1 MHLDILIDMKLLLCS
16 VTSPGIAFLINR
28 KLLLCS
34 AISPRIALAILAK
47 QSADFAFS
55 IYRKL
60 LLCSVT
66 SPRIALA
73 ILAKQSAGFAFL
85 YRFFYIVI
93 AMEAAAVSLFLPLLF
108 LRVVI
113 SGLPKKYMVW
123 LWRLYFLRIVCP
135 IQISSTFSIVPPW
148 NRSYHRFL
156 ADVGLDIDAQ
166 HGGLLRSLSDVWQAN
181 IQVTSLYRIMAIGY
195 FAGMVLLLV
204 LLVILGGKVRSAIR
218 MRAKRLEGTLY
229 QSAVE
234 LPVMT
239 GLFVNRVFLPET
251 MNVQEAKYTLA
262 HMECRRAR
270 RSNLWNAFY
279 VTALLLHWYDP
290 CVWAAVFLVRRDEQM
305 ACVECAV
312 DRCSAADK
320 NAYIQGI
327 LNIVPQEKRV
337 PFTACASFETDLER
351 RSQRL
356 LHQGSD
362 RMCYKMIGVILLL
375 LMFFWLFLL
384 RPVQNVWAGGTWNA
398 GSEKLSANKD
408 TRKTNLIISQTDVL
422 SPSGLKQTVSLRHK
436 RNEANGRILA
446 NSYELQLADA
456 AGSELAVVDLQKV
469 FREQGIAKDTLYF
482 PEGLKLQ
489 TGDYNN
495 DGIQELLLGQ
505 QRAWDATEQKQIGR
519 LLSNKTDSKSKTAS
533 SKGNENVTPTPAGK
547 TDESAK
553 ATASSKVAENVT
565 PAPAKQVKNLRT
577 YVYVMF
583 QMQETGLQ
591 IVSEAVYGEQAASM
605 QSVKPSQE
613 SDVKDLFYMQLSDG
627 KLYYI
632 WDSDA
637 TKFLAKKL
645 SSDELNQHRRAS
657 QGTEE
662 AGVSKTET
670 LEDADGNECM
680 RVQTTTDTTGSP
692 EIGQIMMSQNKK
704 KMNEVKGYFCELKW
718 VPQSDASTGR
728 YAVLIYNGT
737 KAQTFVLYDVD
748 KATELYRQ
756 EDGNDILSS
765 IFAKYNDTQ
774 IQFKSGAIAVYKLA
788 EQNGSR
794 LTIDFAAEA
803 EDGVDVSGS
812 YVYDMDS
819 EQISNLQYNQSN
831 DDTQT
836 KNSSTG
842 NAGTDSDSSSSN
854 KGTDSSSKRKNT
866 TTPQP
871 VPTINSNL
879 GDYLDP

>member
-1 MHLDILIDMKLLLCS
+1 MHLDILIDMKLLLC
-16 VTSPGIAFLINR
+16 G
-28 KLLLCS
+28 
-34 AISPRIALAILAK
+34 
-47 QSADFAFS
+47 
-55 IYRKL
+55 
-60 LLCSVT
+60 VT

-148 NRSYHRFL
+148 NRSYHQFL

-195 FAGMVLLLV
+195 FAGMLLLVV
-204 LLVILGGKVRSAIR
+204 LLVIRAGKVRSAIR
-218 MRAKRLEGTLY
+218 MREKRLEGTLY

-279 VTALLLHWYDP
+279 VAALLLHWYDP

-305 ACVECAV
+305 ACDECAV
-312 DRCSAADK
+312 DGCSAADK

-327 LNIVPQEKRV
+327 LNIVPQENRV

-362 RMCYKMIGVILLL
+362 RMCYKMTGVILLL

-456 AGSELAVVDLQKV
+456 AGSELAVIDLQKV

-718 VPQSDASTGR
+718 VPQSDASSGR

>member
-34 AISPRIALAILAK
+34 AI
-47 QSADFAFS
+47 
-55 IYRKL
+55 
-60 LLCSVT
+60 

-195 FAGMVLLLV
+195 FAGMLLLVV
-204 LLVILGGKVRSAIR
+204 LLVIRAGKVRSAIR
-218 MRAKRLEGTLY
+218 MREKRLEGTLY

-305 ACVECAV
+305 ACDECAV

-547 TDESAK
+547 TAESAK

>member
-1 MHLDILIDMKLLLCS
+1 MHLDILIDM
-16 VTSPGIAFLINR
+16 

-60 LLCSVT
+60 LLCGVT

-195 FAGMVLLLV
+195 FAGMLLLVV
-204 LLVILGGKVRSAIR
+204 LLVIRAGKVRSAIR
-218 MRAKRLEGTLY
+218 MREKRLEGTLY

-305 ACVECAV
+305 ACDECAV

-533 SKGNENVTPTPAGK
+533 SMGN
-547 TDESAK
+547 
-553 ATASSKVAENVT
+553 ENVT

>member
-16 VTSPGIAFLINR
+16 AT
-28 KLLLCS
+28 
-34 AISPRIALAILAK
+34 SPRIALAILAK
-47 QSADFAFS
+47 QSAGFAFS

-60 LLCSVT
+60 LLCGVT

-195 FAGMVLLLV
+195 FAGMLLLVV
-204 LLVILGGKVRSAIR
+204 LLVIRAGKVRSAIR
-218 MRAKRLEGTLY
+218 MREKRLEGTLY

-305 ACVECAV
+305 ACDECAV

-362 RMCYKMIGVILLL
+362 RMCYKMTGVILLL

-408 TRKTNLIISQTDVL
+408 TRKTNLILSQTDVL

-533 SKGNENVTPTPAGK
+533 SMGNENVTPT
-547 TDESAK
+547 
-553 ATASSKVAENVT
+553 
-565 PAPAKQVKNLRT
+565 PAKQVKNLRT

>member
-1 MHLDILIDMKLLLCS
+1 MHLDILIDMKLLLC
-16 VTSPGIAFLINR
+16 G
-28 KLLLCS
+28 
-34 AISPRIALAILAK
+34 
-47 QSADFAFS
+47 
-55 IYRKL
+55 
-60 LLCSVT
+60 VT

-135 IQISSTFSIVPPW
+135 IQISSTFSIVPAW

-166 HGGLLRSLSDVWQAN
+166 HGGLLRSLRDVWQAN

-195 FAGMVLLLV
+195 FAGVLLLV
-204 LLVILGGKVRSAIR
+204 VLLVIRAGKVRSA
-218 MRAKRLEGTLY
+218 
-229 QSAVE
+229 
-234 LPVMT
+234 VMT

-279 VTALLLHWYDP
+279 VAALLLHWYDP

-305 ACVECAV
+305 ACDECAV
-312 DRCSAADK
+312 DGCSAADK

-362 RMCYKMIGVILLL
+362 RMRYKMTGVILLL

>member
-16 VTSPGIAFLINR
+16 VTSPGIA
-28 KLLLCS
+28 
-34 AISPRIALAILAK
+34 LAILAK
-47 QSADFAFS
+47 QSAGFAFS

-60 LLCSVT
+60 LLCGVT

-135 IQISSTFSIVPPW
+135 IQISSMFSIVPPW

-166 HGGLLRSLSDVWQAN
+166 HGGLLRSLRDVWQAN

-195 FAGMVLLLV
+195 FAGVLLLV
-204 LLVILGGKVRSAIR
+204 VLLVIRAGKVRSAIR
-218 MRAKRLEGTLY
+218 MREKRLEGTLY

-279 VTALLLHWYDP
+279 VAALLLHWYDP

-305 ACVECAV
+305 ACDECAV
-312 DRCSAADK
+312 DGCSTADK

-327 LNIVPQEKRV
+327 LNIVPQENRV

-362 RMCYKMIGVILLL
+362 RMRYKMTGVILLL

-408 TRKTNLIISQTDVL
+408 TRKTNLILSQTDVL

-505 QRAWDATEQKQIGR
+505 QRAWDATEQMQIGR

-533 SKGNENVTPTPAGK
+533 SMGNENVTPT
-547 TDESAK
+547 
-553 ATASSKVAENVT
+553 
-565 PAPAKQVKNLRT
+565 PAKQVKNLRT

-718 VPQSDASTGR
+718 VPQSDASSGR

>member
-16 VTSPGIAFLINR
+16 VTSPGIA
-28 KLLLCS
+28 
-34 AISPRIALAILAK
+34 LAILAK
-47 QSADFAFS
+47 QSAGFAFS

-60 LLCSVT
+60 LLCGVT

-195 FAGMVLLLV
+195 FAGMLLLVV
-204 LLVILGGKVRSAIR
+204 LLVIRAGKVRSAIR
-218 MRAKRLEGTLY
+218 MREKRLEGTLY

-279 VTALLLHWYDP
+279 VTALLLHWYNP

-305 ACVECAV
+305 ACDECAV

-362 RMCYKMIGVILLL
+362 RMRYKMTGVILLL

-408 TRKTNLIISQTDVL
+408 TRKTNLILSQTDVL

-533 SKGNENVTPTPAGK
+533 SMGNENVTPT
-547 TDESAK
+547 
-553 ATASSKVAENVT
+553 
-565 PAPAKQVKNLRT
+565 PAKQVKNLRT

-591 IVSEAVYGEQAASM
+591 IVSEAVYGEQAASL

>member
-1 MHLDILIDMKLLLCS
+1 MHLDILIDMKLLLCG
-16 VTSPGIAFLINR
+16 VT
-28 KLLLCS
+28 
-34 AISPRIALAILAK
+34 SPRIALAILAK
-47 QSADFAFS
+47 QSAGFAFS

-60 LLCSVT
+60 LLCSAT

-85 YRFFYIVI
+85 YRFFYTVI

-166 HGGLLRSLSDVWQAN
+166 HGGLLRSLRDVWQAN

-195 FAGMVLLLV
+195 FAGMLLLVV
-204 LLVILGGKVRSAIR
+204 LLVIRAGKVRSAIR
-218 MRAKRLEGTLY
+218 MREKRLEGTLY

-279 VTALLLHWYDP
+279 VAALLLHWYDP

-305 ACVECAV
+305 ACDECAV
-312 DRCSAADK
+312 DGCSAADK

-327 LNIVPQEKRV
+327 LNIVPQESRV

-362 RMCYKMIGVILLL
+362 RMRYKMTGVILLL

-469 FREQGIAKDTLYF
+469 FRERGIAKDTLYF

-533 SKGNENVTPTPAGK
+533 SMGNENVTPT
-547 TDESAK
+547 
-553 ATASSKVAENVT
+553 
-565 PAPAKQVKNLRT
+565 PAKQVKNLRT

-718 VPQSDASTGR
+718 VPQSDASSGR

>member
-16 VTSPGIAFLINR
+16 VTSPG
-28 KLLLCS
+28 
-34 AISPRIALAILAK
+34 
-47 QSADFAFS
+47 
-55 IYRKL
+55 
-60 LLCSVT
+60 
-66 SPRIALA
+66 IALA

-195 FAGMVLLLV
+195 FAGMLLLVV
-204 LLVILGGKVRSAIR
+204 LLVIRAGKVRSAIR
-218 MRAKRLEGTLY
+218 MREKRLEGTLY

-279 VTALLLHWYDP
+279 VTALLLHWYNP

-305 ACVECAV
+305 ACDECAV

-362 RMCYKMIGVILLL
+362 RMRYKMTGVILLL

-408 TRKTNLIISQTDVL
+408 TRKTNLILSQTDVL

-533 SKGNENVTPTPAGK
+533 SMGNENVTPT
-547 TDESAK
+547 
-553 ATASSKVAENVT
+553 
-565 PAPAKQVKNLRT
+565 PAKQVKNLRT

>member
-34 AISPRIALAILAK
+34 ATSPRIALAILAK
-47 QSADFAFS
+47 QSAD
-55 IYRKL
+55 
-60 LLCSVT
+60 
-66 SPRIALA
+66 
-73 ILAKQSAGFAFL
+73 FAFL

-166 HGGLLRSLSDVWQAN
+166 HGGLLRSLRDVWQAN

-195 FAGMVLLLV
+195 FAGMLLLVV
-204 LLVILGGKVRSAIR
+204 LLVIRAGKVCSAIR
-218 MRAKRLEGTLY
+218 MREKQLEGTLY

-279 VTALLLHWYDP
+279 VAALLLHWYDP

-305 ACVECAV
+305 ACDECAV

-565 PAPAKQVKNLRT
+565 LAPAKQVKNLRT

>member
-1 MHLDILIDMKLLLCS
+1 MHLDILIDMKLLLCG
-16 VTSPGIAFLINR
+16 VT
-28 KLLLCS
+28 
-34 AISPRIALAILAK
+34 SPRIALAILAK
-47 QSADFAFS
+47 QSAGFAFS

-60 LLCSVT
+60 LLCGVT

-135 IQISSTFSIVPPW
+135 IQISSTFSIVPAW

-166 HGGLLRSLSDVWQAN
+166 HGGLLRSLRDVWQAN

-195 FAGMVLLLV
+195 FAGVLLLV
-204 LLVILGGKVRSAIR
+204 VLLVIRAGKVRSAIR
-218 MRAKRLEGTLY
+218 MREKQLEGTLY

-279 VTALLLHWYDP
+279 VAALLLHWYDP

-305 ACVECAV
+305 ACDECAV
-312 DRCSAADK
+312 DGCSAADK

-327 LNIVPQEKRV
+327 LNIVPQENRV

-362 RMCYKMIGVILLL
+362 RMRYKMTGVILLL

-456 AGSELAVVDLQKV
+456 AGSELAVIDLQKV

-718 VPQSDASTGR
+718 VPQSDASSGR

>member
-1 MHLDILIDMKLLLCS
+1 MHLDILIDMKLLLCG
-16 VTSPGIAFLINR
+16 VT
-28 KLLLCS
+28 
-34 AISPRIALAILAK
+34 SPRIALAILAK
-47 QSADFAFS
+47 QSAGFAFS

-60 LLCSVT
+60 LLCGVT

-135 IQISSTFSIVPPW
+135 IQISSTFSIVPAW

-166 HGGLLRSLSDVWQAN
+166 HGGLLRSLRDVWQAN

-195 FAGMVLLLV
+195 FAGVLLLV
-204 LLVILGGKVRSAIR
+204 VLLVIRAGKVRSAIR
-218 MRAKRLEGTLY
+218 MREKQLEGTLY

-279 VTALLLHWYDP
+279 VAALLLHWYDP

-305 ACVECAV
+305 ACDECAV
-312 DRCSAADK
+312 DGCSAADK

-362 RMCYKMIGVILLL
+362 RMRYKMTGVILLL

>member
-1 MHLDILIDMKLLLCS
+1 MHLDILIDMKLLLC
-16 VTSPGIAFLINR
+16 G
-28 KLLLCS
+28 
-34 AISPRIALAILAK
+34 
-47 QSADFAFS
+47 
-55 IYRKL
+55 
-60 LLCSVT
+60 VT

-85 YRFFYIVI
+85 YRFFYTVI

-166 HGGLLRSLSDVWQAN
+166 HGGLLRSLRDVWQAN

-195 FAGMVLLLV
+195 FAGMLLLVV
-204 LLVILGGKVRSAIR
+204 LLVIRAGKVCSAIR
-218 MRAKRLEGTLY
+218 MREKQLEGTLY

-279 VTALLLHWYDP
+279 VAALLLHWYDP

-305 ACVECAV
+305 ACDECAV

-533 SKGNENVTPTPAGK
+533 SKVAENVTPTPAGK

-553 ATASSKVAENVT
+553 APASSKVAENVT
-565 PAPAKQVKNLRT
+565 PTPAKQVKNLRT

-637 TKFLAKKL
+637 TKFRAKKL

-718 VPQSDASTGR
+718 VPQSDASSGR

>member
-16 VTSPGIAFLINR
+16 VTSPGIA
-28 KLLLCS
+28 
-34 AISPRIALAILAK
+34 LAILAK
-47 QSADFAFS
+47 QSAGFAFS

-60 LLCSVT
+60 LLCGVT

-135 IQISSTFSIVPPW
+135 IQISSTFSIVPAW
-148 NRSYHRFL
+148 NRSYHQFL

-166 HGGLLRSLSDVWQAN
+166 HGGLLRSLRDVWQAN
-181 IQVTSLYRIMAIGY
+181 IQVTSLYRIMAIVY
-195 FAGMVLLLV
+195 FAGMLLLAV
-204 LLVILGGKVRSAIR
+204 HLVTRAGKVRSAIR
-218 MRAKRLEGTLY
+218 MREKRLEGTLY

-279 VTALLLHWYDP
+279 VAALHWYDP

-305 ACVECAV
+305 ACDECAV
-312 DRCSAADK
+312 DGCSAADK

-327 LNIVPQEKRV
+327 LNIVPQENRV

-362 RMCYKMIGVILLL
+362 RMRYKMTGVILLL

-533 SKGNENVTPTPAGK
+533 SMGNENVTPT
-547 TDESAK
+547 
-553 ATASSKVAENVT
+553 
-565 PAPAKQVKNLRT
+565 PAKQVKNLRT

-718 VPQSDASTGR
+718 VPQSDASSGR

>member
-1 MHLDILIDMKLLLCS
+1 MHLDILIDMKLLLCG
-16 VTSPGIAFLINR
+16 VT
-28 KLLLCS
+28 
-34 AISPRIALAILAK
+34 SPRIALAILAK
-47 QSADFAFS
+47 QSAGFAFS

-60 LLCSVT
+60 LLCSAT

-85 YRFFYIVI
+85 YRFFYTVI

-195 FAGMVLLLV
+195 FAGMLLLVV
-204 LLVILGGKVRSAIR
+204 LLVIRAGKVRSAIR
-218 MRAKRLEGTLY
+218 MREKRLEGTLY

-305 ACVECAV
+305 ACDECAV

-362 RMCYKMIGVILLL
+362 RMCYKMTGVILLL

-408 TRKTNLIISQTDVL
+408 TRKTNLILSQTDVL

-533 SKGNENVTPTPAGK
+533 SMGNENVTPT
-547 TDESAK
+547 
-553 ATASSKVAENVT
+553 
-565 PAPAKQVKNLRT
+565 PAKQVKNLRT

-831 DDTQT
+831 DDTRT

>member
-16 VTSPGIAFLINR
+16 AT
-28 KLLLCS
+28 
-34 AISPRIALAILAK
+34 SPRIALAILAK
-47 QSADFAFS
+47 QSAGFAFS

-60 LLCSVT
+60 LLCSAT

-85 YRFFYIVI
+85 YRFFYTVI

-195 FAGMVLLLV
+195 FAGMLLLVV
-204 LLVILGGKVRSAIR
+204 LLVIRAGKVRSAIR
-218 MRAKRLEGTLY
+218 MREKRLEGTLY

-305 ACVECAV
+305 ACDECAV

-362 RMCYKMIGVILLL
+362 RMCYKMTGVILLL

-533 SKGNENVTPTPAGK
+533 SKGNENVTPT
-547 TDESAK
+547 
-553 ATASSKVAENVT
+553 
-565 PAPAKQVKNLRT
+565 PAKQVKNLRT

>member
-60 LLCSVT
+60 LLCGVT

-195 FAGMVLLLV
+195 FAGMLLLVV
-204 LLVILGGKVRSAIR
+204 LLVIRAGKVRSAIR
-218 MRAKRLEGTLY
+218 MREKRLEGTLY

-305 ACVECAV
+305 ACDECAV

-327 LNIVPQEKRV
+327 LNIVPQESRV
-337 PFTACASFETDLER
+337 PFTVCASFETDLER

-362 RMCYKMIGVILLL
+362 RMCYKMTSVIFLL

-408 TRKTNLIISQTDVL
+408 TRKTNLILSQTDVL

-533 SKGNENVTPTPAGK
+533 SMGNENVTPT
-547 TDESAK
+547 
-553 ATASSKVAENVT
+553 
-565 PAPAKQVKNLRT
+565 PAKQVKNLRT

-718 VPQSDASTGR
+718 VPQSDASSGR

>member
-16 VTSPGIAFLINR
+16 AT
-28 KLLLCS
+28 
-34 AISPRIALAILAK
+34 SPRIALAILAK
-47 QSADFAFS
+47 QSAGFAFS

-60 LLCSVT
+60 LLCGVT

-85 YRFFYIVI
+85 YRFFYTVI

-166 HGGLLRSLSDVWQAN
+166 HGGLLRSLRDVWQAN

-195 FAGMVLLLV
+195 FAGMLLLVV
-204 LLVILGGKVRSAIR
+204 LLVIRAGKVCSAIR
-218 MRAKRLEGTLY
+218 MREKQLEGTLY

-279 VTALLLHWYDP
+279 VAALLLHWYDP

-305 ACVECAV
+305 ACDECAV

-718 VPQSDASTGR
+718 VPQSDASSGR

>member
-16 VTSPGIAFLINR
+16 VSSPGIAFLINR

-34 AISPRIALAILAK
+34 A
-47 QSADFAFS
+47 
-55 IYRKL
+55 
-60 LLCSVT
+60 T

-135 IQISSTFSIVPPW
+135 IQISSMFSIVPPW

-166 HGGLLRSLSDVWQAN
+166 HGGLLRSLRDVWQAN

-195 FAGMVLLLV
+195 FAGMLLLVV
-204 LLVILGGKVRSAIR
+204 LLVIRAGKVRSAIR
-218 MRAKRLEGTLY
+218 MREKRLEGTLY

-251 MNVQEAKYTLA
+251 MNVQEAKSTLA

-305 ACVECAV
+305 ACDECAV
-312 DRCSAADK
+312 DGCSAADK

-327 LNIVPQEKRV
+327 LNIVPQESRV

-362 RMCYKMIGVILLL
+362 RMCYKMTGVILLL

-408 TRKTNLIISQTDVL
+408 TRKTNLILSQTDVL

-505 QRAWDATEQKQIGR
+505 QRAWDAAEQKQIGR
-519 LLSNKTDSKSKTAS
+519 LLSDKTDSKSKTAS

-553 ATASSKVAENVT
+553 ATASSKVAANVT
-565 PAPAKQVKNLRT
+565 PAPAKQVKNLQP

-637 TKFLAKKL
+637 TRFLAKKL

>member
-1 MHLDILIDMKLLLCS
+1 MHLDILIDM
-16 VTSPGIAFLINR
+16 
-28 KLLLCS
+28 
-34 AISPRIALAILAK
+34 
-47 QSADFAFS
+47 
-55 IYRKL
+55 KL

-73 ILAKQSAGFAFL
+73 ILAKQSAGFAFSIYRKLLLCSATSPRIALAILAKQSAGFAFL
-85 YRFFYIVI
+85 YRFFYTVI

-135 IQISSTFSIVPPW
+135 IQISSMFSIVPPW

-166 HGGLLRSLSDVWQAN
+166 HGGLLRSLRDVWQAN

-195 FAGMVLLLV
+195 FAGVLLLV
-204 LLVILGGKVRSAIR
+204 VLLVIRAGKVRSAIR
-218 MRAKRLEGTLY
+218 MREKQLEGTLY

-279 VTALLLHWYDP
+279 VAALLLHWYDP

-305 ACVECAV
+305 ACDECAV
-312 DRCSAADK
+312 DGCSAADK

-362 RMCYKMIGVILLL
+362 RMRYKMTGVILLL

-645 SSDELNQHRRAS
+645 SFDELNQHRRAS

-718 VPQSDASTGR
+718 VPQSDASSGR

-836 KNSSTG
+836 KNLSTG

>member
-34 AISPRIALAILAK
+34 ATSPRIALAILAK
-47 QSADFAFS
+47 QSAD
-55 IYRKL
+55 
-60 LLCSVT
+60 
-66 SPRIALA
+66 
-73 ILAKQSAGFAFL
+73 FAFL

-166 HGGLLRSLSDVWQAN
+166 HGGLLRSLRDVWQAN

-195 FAGMVLLLV
+195 FAGMLLLVV
-204 LLVILGGKVRSAIR
+204 LLVIRAGKVCSAIR
-218 MRAKRLEGTLY
+218 MREKQLEGTLY

-279 VTALLLHWYDP
+279 VAALLLHWYDP

-305 ACVECAV
+305 ACDECAV

-788 EQNGSR
+788 EQNGGR

>member
-1 MHLDILIDMKLLLCS
+1 MHLDILIDMKLLLCG
-16 VTSPGIAFLINR
+16 VT
-28 KLLLCS
+28 
-34 AISPRIALAILAK
+34 SPRIALAILAK
-47 QSADFAFS
+47 QSAGFAFS

-60 LLCSVT
+60 LLCSAT

-85 YRFFYIVI
+85 YRFFYTVI

-166 HGGLLRSLSDVWQAN
+166 HGGLLRSLRDVWQAN

-195 FAGMVLLLV
+195 FAGMLLLVV
-204 LLVILGGKVRSAIR
+204 LLVIRAGKVRSAIR
-218 MRAKRLEGTLY
+218 MREKQLEGTLY

-279 VTALLLHWYDP
+279 VAALLLHWYDP

-305 ACVECAV
+305 ACDECAV

-718 VPQSDASTGR
+718 VPQSDASSGR

>member
-16 VTSPGIAFLINR
+16 VSSPGIAFLINR

-34 AISPRIALAILAK
+34 A
-47 QSADFAFS
+47 
-55 IYRKL
+55 
-60 LLCSVT
+60 T

-135 IQISSTFSIVPPW
+135 IQISSMFSIVPAW
-148 NRSYHRFL
+148 NRSYHQFL

-166 HGGLLRSLSDVWQAN
+166 HGGLLRSLRDVWQAN
-181 IQVTSLYRIMAIGY
+181 IQVTSLYRILAIGY
-195 FAGMVLLLV
+195 FAGMLILVV
-204 LLVILGGKVRSAIR
+204 LLVIRAGKVRSAIR
-218 MRAKRLEGTLY
+218 MREKRLEGTLY

-279 VTALLLHWYDP
+279 VTVLLLHWYDP

-305 ACVECAV
+305 ACDECAV

-327 LNIVPQEKRV
+327 LNIVPQESRV
-337 PFTACASFETDLER
+337 PFTVCASFETDLER

-362 RMCYKMIGVILLL
+362 RMCYKMTSVILLL

-408 TRKTNLIISQTDVL
+408 TRKTNLILSQTDVL

-505 QRAWDATEQKQIGR
+505 QRAWDAAEQKQIGR
-519 LLSNKTDSKSKTAS
+519 LLSNKTDSKSK
-533 SKGNENVTPTPAGK
+533 
-547 TDESAK
+547 
-553 ATASSKVAENVT
+553 TASSKVAENVT

>member
-16 VTSPGIAFLINR
+16 VTSP
-28 KLLLCS
+28 
-34 AISPRIALAILAK
+34 RIALAILAK
-47 QSADFAFS
+47 QSAGFAFS

-135 IQISSTFSIVPPW
+135 IQISSTFSIVPAW
-148 NRSYHRFL
+148 NRSYHQFL

-166 HGGLLRSLSDVWQAN
+166 HGGLLRSLRDVWQAN
-181 IQVTSLYRIMAIGY
+181 IQVTSLYRIMAIVY
-195 FAGMVLLLV
+195 FAGMLLLAV
-204 LLVILGGKVRSAIR
+204 HLVTRAGKVRSAIR
-218 MRAKRLEGTLY
+218 MREKRLEGTLY

-279 VTALLLHWYDP
+279 VAALLLHWYDP

-305 ACVECAV
+305 ACDECAV
-312 DRCSAADK
+312 DGCSAADK

-327 LNIVPQEKRV
+327 LNIVPQENRV

-362 RMCYKMIGVILLL
+362 RMRYKMTGVILLL

-533 SKGNENVTPTPAGK
+533 SMGNENVTPT
-547 TDESAK
+547 
-553 ATASSKVAENVT
+553 
-565 PAPAKQVKNLRT
+565 PAKQVKNLRT

-718 VPQSDASTGR
+718 VPQSDASSGR

>member
-1 MHLDILIDMKLLLCS
+1 MHLDILIDMKLLLCG
-16 VTSPGIAFLINR
+16 VT
-28 KLLLCS
+28 
-34 AISPRIALAILAK
+34 SPRIALAILAK
-47 QSADFAFS
+47 QSAGFAFS

-60 LLCSVT
+60 LLCSAT

-85 YRFFYIVI
+85 YRFFYTVI

-166 HGGLLRSLSDVWQAN
+166 HGGLLRSLRDVWQAN

-195 FAGMVLLLV
+195 FAGMLLLVV
-204 LLVILGGKVRSAIR
+204 LLVIRAGKVRSAIR
-218 MRAKRLEGTLY
+218 MREKRLEGTLY

-279 VTALLLHWYDP
+279 VAALLLHWYDP

-305 ACVECAV
+305 ACDECAV
-312 DRCSAADK
+312 DGCSAADK

-327 LNIVPQEKRV
+327 LNIVPQESRV

-362 RMCYKMIGVILLL
+362 RMRYKMTGVILLL

-533 SKGNENVTPTPAGK
+533 SMGNENVTPT
-547 TDESAK
+547 
-553 ATASSKVAENVT
+553 
-565 PAPAKQVKNLRT
+565 PAKQVKNLRT

-718 VPQSDASTGR
+718 VPQSDASSGR

-854 KGTDSSSKRKNT
+854 KGTDSS
-866 TTPQP
+866 
-871 VPTINSNL
+871 
-879 GDYLDP
+879 

>member
-34 AISPRIALAILAK
+34 
-47 QSADFAFS
+47 
-55 IYRKL
+55 
-60 LLCSVT
+60 VT

-73 ILAKQSAGFAFL
+73 ILAKQSADFAFL

-195 FAGMVLLLV
+195 FAGMLLLVV
-204 LLVILGGKVRSAIR
+204 LLVIRAGKVRSAIR
-218 MRAKRLEGTLY
+218 MREKRLEGTLY

-305 ACVECAV
+305 ACDECAV

-533 SKGNENVTPTPAGK
+533 SMGNENVTPT
-547 TDESAK
+547 
-553 ATASSKVAENVT
+553 
-565 PAPAKQVKNLRT
+565 PAKQVKNLRT

-718 VPQSDASTGR
+718 VPQSDASSGR

-842 NAGTDSDSSSSN
+842 KAGTDSDSSSSN

>member
-1 MHLDILIDMKLLLCS
+1 MHLDILIDMKLLLCG
-16 VTSPGIAFLINR
+16 VT
-28 KLLLCS
+28 
-34 AISPRIALAILAK
+34 SPRIALAILAK
-47 QSADFAFS
+47 QSAGFAFS

-60 LLCSVT
+60 LLCSAT

-85 YRFFYIVI
+85 YRFFYTVI

-166 HGGLLRSLSDVWQAN
+166 HGGLLRSLRDVWQAN

-195 FAGMVLLLV
+195 FAGMLLLVV
-204 LLVILGGKVRSAIR
+204 LLVIRAGKVRSAIR
-218 MRAKRLEGTLY
+218 MREKRLEGTLY

-279 VTALLLHWYDP
+279 VAALLLHWYDP

-305 ACVECAV
+305 ACDECAV
-312 DRCSAADK
+312 DGCSAADK

-327 LNIVPQEKRV
+327 LNIVPQESRV

-362 RMCYKMIGVILLL
+362 RMRYKMTGVILLL

-533 SKGNENVTPTPAGK
+533 SMGNENVTPT
-547 TDESAK
+547 
-553 ATASSKVAENVT
+553 
-565 PAPAKQVKNLRT
+565 PAKQVKNLRT

>member
-16 VTSPGIAFLINR
+16 VTSPGIA
-28 KLLLCS
+28 
-34 AISPRIALAILAK
+34 LAILAK
-47 QSADFAFS
+47 QSAGFAFS

-60 LLCSVT
+60 LLCGVT

-166 HGGLLRSLSDVWQAN
+166 HGGLLCSLSDVWQAN

-195 FAGMVLLLV
+195 FAGMLLLVV
-204 LLVILGGKVRSAIR
+204 LLVIRAGKVRSAIR
-218 MRAKRLEGTLY
+218 MREKRLEGTLY

-279 VTALLLHWYDP
+279 VTALLLHWYNP

-305 ACVECAV
+305 ACDECAV

-362 RMCYKMIGVILLL
+362 RMRYKMTGVILLL

-408 TRKTNLIISQTDVL
+408 TRKTNLILSQTDVL

-533 SKGNENVTPTPAGK
+533 SMGNENVTPT
-547 TDESAK
+547 
-553 ATASSKVAENVT
+553 
-565 PAPAKQVKNLRT
+565 PAKQVKNLRT

>member
-1 MHLDILIDMKLLLCS
+1 MHLDILIDMKLLLCG
-16 VTSPGIAFLINR
+16 VT
-28 KLLLCS
+28 
-34 AISPRIALAILAK
+34 SPRIALAILAK
-47 QSADFAFS
+47 QSAGFAFS

-60 LLCSVT
+60 LLCSAT

-85 YRFFYIVI
+85 YRFFYTVI

-166 HGGLLRSLSDVWQAN
+166 HGGLLRSLRDVWQAN

-195 FAGMVLLLV
+195 FAGMLLLVV
-204 LLVILGGKVRSAIR
+204 LLVIRAGKVRSAIR
-218 MRAKRLEGTLY
+218 MREKRLEGALY

-279 VTALLLHWYDP
+279 VAALLLHWYDP

-305 ACVECAV
+305 ACDECAV
-312 DRCSAADK
+312 DGCSAADK

-327 LNIVPQEKRV
+327 LNIVPQESRV

-362 RMCYKMIGVILLL
+362 RMRYKMTGVILLL

-533 SKGNENVTPTPAGK
+533 SMGNENVTPT
-547 TDESAK
+547 
-553 ATASSKVAENVT
+553 
-565 PAPAKQVKNLRT
+565 PAKQVKNLRT

-718 VPQSDASTGR
+718 VPQSDASSGR

>member
-16 VTSPGIAFLINR
+16 AT
-28 KLLLCS
+28 
-34 AISPRIALAILAK
+34 SPRIALAILAK
-47 QSADFAFS
+47 QSAD
-55 IYRKL
+55 
-60 LLCSVT
+60 
-66 SPRIALA
+66 
-73 ILAKQSAGFAFL
+73 FAFL

-148 NRSYHRFL
+148 NRSYHQFL

-195 FAGMVLLLV
+195 FAGMLLLVV
-204 LLVILGGKVRSAIR
+204 LLVIRAGKVRSAIR
-218 MRAKRLEGTLY
+218 MREKRLEGTLY

-305 ACVECAV
+305 ACDECAV
-312 DRCSAADK
+312 DRCSVADK

-362 RMCYKMIGVILLL
+362 RMCYKMTGVILLL

-456 AGSELAVVDLQKV
+456 AGSELAVIDLQKV

-533 SKGNENVTPTPAGK
+533 SKVT
-547 TDESAK
+547 
-553 ATASSKVAENVT
+553 ENVT

-670 LEDADGNECM
+670 LGDADGNECM

-812 YVYDMDS
+812 YVYDVDS

-831 DDTQT
+831 DDTRT

-854 KGTDSSSKRKNT
+854 KGTDSSLKRKNT

>member
-16 VTSPGIAFLINR
+16 AT
-28 KLLLCS
+28 
-34 AISPRIALAILAK
+34 SPRIALAILAK
-47 QSADFAFS
+47 QSAGFAFS

-60 LLCSVT
+60 LLCSAT

-148 NRSYHRFL
+148 NRSYHQFL

-195 FAGMVLLLV
+195 FAGMLLLVV
-204 LLVILGGKVRSAIR
+204 LLVIRAGKVRSAIR
-218 MRAKRLEGTLY
+218 MREKRLEGTLY

-279 VTALLLHWYDP
+279 VAALLLHWYDP
-290 CVWAAVFLVRRDEQM
+290 CVWAAVFLVRQDEQM
-305 ACVECAV
+305 ACDECAV
-312 DRCSAADK
+312 DGCSAADK

-327 LNIVPQEKRV
+327 LNIVPQENRV

-362 RMCYKMIGVILLL
+362 RMCYKMTGVILLL

-408 TRKTNLIISQTDVL
+408 TRKTNLILSQTDVL

-533 SKGNENVTPTPAGK
+533 SMGNENVTPT
-547 TDESAK
+547 
-553 ATASSKVAENVT
+553 
-565 PAPAKQVKNLRT
+565 PAKQVKNLRT

>member
-16 VTSPGIAFLINR
+16 VSSPGIAFLINR

-34 AISPRIALAILAK
+34 A
-47 QSADFAFS
+47 
-55 IYRKL
+55 
-60 LLCSVT
+60 T

-135 IQISSTFSIVPPW
+135 IQISSMFSIVPAW

-166 HGGLLRSLSDVWQAN
+166 HGGLLRSLRDVWQAN

-195 FAGMVLLLV
+195 FAGMLILVV
-204 LLVILGGKVRSAIR
+204 LLVIRAGKVRSAIR
-218 MRAKRLEGTLY
+218 MREKRLEGTLY

-305 ACVECAV
+305 ACDECAV

-327 LNIVPQEKRV
+327 LNIVPQESRV
-337 PFTACASFETDLER
+337 PFTVCASFETDLER

-362 RMCYKMIGVILLL
+362 RMCYKMTSVILLL

-408 TRKTNLIISQTDVL
+408 TRKTNLILSQTDVL

-505 QRAWDATEQKQIGR
+505 QRAWDAAEQKQIGR

-565 PAPAKQVKNLRT
+565 PIPAKQVKNLRT

>member
-1 MHLDILIDMKLLLCS
+1 MHLDILIDMKLLLCG
-16 VTSPGIAFLINR
+16 VT
-28 KLLLCS
+28 
-34 AISPRIALAILAK
+34 SPRIALAILAK
-47 QSADFAFS
+47 QSAGFAFS

-60 LLCSVT
+60 LLCSAT

-85 YRFFYIVI
+85 YRFFYTVI

-166 HGGLLRSLSDVWQAN
+166 HGGLLRSLRDVWQAN

-195 FAGMVLLLV
+195 FAGMLLLVV
-204 LLVILGGKVRSAIR
+204 LLVIRAGKVRSAIR
-218 MRAKRLEGTLY
+218 MREKRLEGTLY

-279 VTALLLHWYDP
+279 VAALLLHWYDP

-305 ACVECAV
+305 ACDECAV
-312 DRCSAADK
+312 DGCSAADK

-327 LNIVPQEKRV
+327 LNIVPQESRV

-362 RMCYKMIGVILLL
+362 RMRYKMTGVILLL

-533 SKGNENVTPTPAGK
+533 SMGNENVTPT
-547 TDESAK
+547 
-553 ATASSKVAENVT
+553 
-565 PAPAKQVKNLRT
+565 PAKQVKNLRT

-718 VPQSDASTGR
+718 VPQSDASSGR

>member
-16 VTSPGIAFLINR
+16 AT
-28 KLLLCS
+28 
-34 AISPRIALAILAK
+34 SPRIALAILAK
-47 QSADFAFS
+47 QSAGFAFS

-60 LLCSVT
+60 LLCSAT

-85 YRFFYIVI
+85 YRFFYTVI

-166 HGGLLRSLSDVWQAN
+166 HGGLLRSLRDVWQAN
-181 IQVTSLYRIMAIGY
+181 IQVKSLYRIMAIGY
-195 FAGMVLLLV
+195 FAGMLLLVV
-204 LLVILGGKVRSAIR
+204 LLVIRAGKVRSAIR
-218 MRAKRLEGTLY
+218 MREKRLEGTLY

-279 VTALLLHWYDP
+279 VAALLLHWYDP

-305 ACVECAV
+305 ACDECAV
-312 DRCSAADK
+312 DGCSAADK

-327 LNIVPQEKRV
+327 LNIVPQESRV

-362 RMCYKMIGVILLL
+362 RMRYKMTGVILLL

-533 SKGNENVTPTPAGK
+533 SMGNENVTPT
-547 TDESAK
+547 
-553 ATASSKVAENVT
+553 
-565 PAPAKQVKNLRT
+565 PAKQVKNLRT

-718 VPQSDASTGR
+718 VPQSDASSGR

>member
-16 VTSPGIAFLINR
+16 VTSPGIA
-28 KLLLCS
+28 
-34 AISPRIALAILAK
+34 LAILAK
-47 QSADFAFS
+47 QSAGFAFS

-60 LLCSVT
+60 LLCGVT

-135 IQISSTFSIVPPW
+135 IQISSMFSIVPPW

-166 HGGLLRSLSDVWQAN
+166 HGGLLRSLRDVWQAN

-195 FAGMVLLLV
+195 FAGVLLLV
-204 LLVILGGKVRSAIR
+204 VLLVIRAGKVRSAIR
-218 MRAKRLEGTLY
+218 MREKRLEGTLY

-279 VTALLLHWYDP
+279 VAALLLHWYDP

-305 ACVECAV
+305 ACDECAV
-312 DRCSAADK
+312 DGCSAADK

-327 LNIVPQEKRV
+327 LNIVPQENRV

-362 RMCYKMIGVILLL
+362 RMRYKMTGVILLL

-533 SKGNENVTPTPAGK
+533 SMGNENVTPTPA
-547 TDESAK
+547 
-553 ATASSKVAENVT
+553 
-565 PAPAKQVKNLRT
+565 KQVKNLRA